1 MKSLEDNQMNKLI
14 TISDQKVSRNNGKR
28 NTMFI
33 DTSSYGKLEMLLQ
46 QSSANNVVTG
56 DKKADPSI
64 KSSEE
69 S

>member
-46 QSSANNVVTG
+46 
-56 DKKADPSI
+56 
-64 KSSEE
+64 
-69 S
+69 